1 MQSRRR
7 ILLQSLPLTPWLSRA
22 NAANAAASSWPTRP
36 IRLIVPFA
44 AGGGND
50 TLARLIAEN
59 LSQDLGQRVI
69 VDNRGGAG
77 GVVGAEFAARAEADG
92 YTLFLGGVGSHAIN
106 PVIRAKLS
114 YDPVRDFSP
123 ISLIA
128 AAPLVVVAHPA
139 LGIRSISELL
149 AWAKRH
155 PGQLEY
161 ASNGV
166 GSSSHLAAELF
177 ATSAGV
183 AMTHIPYKGL
193 GPAMVDLLSGQVKL
207 MFSSVIAILPFVQA
221 GRLTAI
227 AVTGMTRSPLLP
239 TVNTVNESGL
249 PGYSASSWYGILAPA
264 HTAAP
269 IIAKVSAA
277 IQTTLGRAEVKT
289 QLANDGAEA
298 TGGGPDVF
306 AAHIRAELNRVRNL
320 AQRIGLRPE

>member
-7 ILLQSLPLTPWLSRA
+7 ILLQGLALTPWLSRA
-22 NAANAAASSWPTRP
+22 SAAESSWPTRP

-50 TLARLIAEN
+50 TLARLIGEN
-59 LSQDLGQRVI
+59 LSQALGQRVI

-77 GVVGAEFAARAEADG
+77 GVVGAELAARAEADG

-106 PVIRAKLS
+106 PVIRAKLA

-128 AAPLVVVAHPA
+128 TAPLVVVAHPA
-139 LGIRSISELL
+139 LGIRTIAELL
-149 AWAKRH
+149 AWAGRH

-177 ATSAGV
+177 ATSA
-183 AMTHIPYKGL
+183 AIRLTHIPYKGL
-193 GPAMVDLLSGQVKL
+193 APAMADLLSGQVKL

-239 TVNTVNESGL
+239 AVATVNESGL
-249 PGYSASSWYGILAPA
+249 PGYNASSWYGILAPA
-264 HTAAP
+264 NTAPP
-269 IIAKVSAA
+269 IIAKVSSA
-277 IQTTLGRAEVKT
+277 IQTSLGRAEVKA
-289 QLANDGAEA
+289 QLAS
-298 TGGGPDVF
+298 GGPEVF
-306 AAHIRAELNRVRNL
+306 AAHIRAELTRVRNL